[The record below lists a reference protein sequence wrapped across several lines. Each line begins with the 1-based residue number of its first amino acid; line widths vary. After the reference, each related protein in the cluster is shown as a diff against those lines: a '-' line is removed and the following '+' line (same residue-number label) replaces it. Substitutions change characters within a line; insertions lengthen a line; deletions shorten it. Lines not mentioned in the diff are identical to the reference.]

1 MTKPLVPRQLIPMS
15 AKPRT
20 SLEILLPYLPSF
32 TGLVL
37 VFAAYTAAVFGTS
50 TAGVLAKLP
59 NGNHSQSFKVA
70 KKLSA
75 EKLSTLTV
83 LPTRDVASPLETE

>member
-1 MTKPLVPRQLIPMS
+1 MKMS
-15 AKPRT
+15 AKTRT
-20 SLEILLPYLPSF
+20 SVEILAPYLPSF
-32 TGLVL
+32 SGLML
-37 VFAAYTAAVFGTS
+37 IFAAYTAAVFTS
-50 TAGVLAKLP
+50 DSSGVATKFPANNLTP
-59 NGNHSQSFKVA
+59 TNQSQSFKVA

>member
-1 MTKPLVPRQLIPMS
+1 MKMS

-32 TGLVL
+32 SGLVL
-37 VFAAYTAAVFGTS
+37 VFAAYTAAVFTS
-50 TAGVLAKLP
+50 DSSGVATKLP
-59 NGNHSQSFKVA
+59 ATKLAPSNQSQNFNVA

>member
-1 MTKPLVPRQLIPMS
+1 MKMS
-15 AKPRT
+15 AKSRT
-20 SLEILLPYLPSF
+20 SLETLETYLPSF

-37 VFAAYTAAVFGTS
+37 VFAAYTAAVFTS
-50 TAGVLAKLP
+50 ESAEVATKLP
-59 NGNHSQSFKVA
+59 ATNQSQSFKVA

-83 LPTRDVASPLETE
+83 LPTRDVASPLDTE